1 MSNKR
6 KTNHE
11 NYNYVVESID
21 KFNWDSKPKSISS
34 AFSTEQEAVD
44 FKHDYCLK
52 NYINLRTEP
61 FQKVVVTRVK
71 N

>member
-21 KFNWDSKPKSISS
+21 KFDWESKPITISS
-34 AFSTEQEAVD
+34 VLNTEQEAVD

-52 NYINLRTEP
+52 NNINLQTEP
-61 FQKVVVTRVK
+61 FQKIVVTRVTK
-71 N
+71 